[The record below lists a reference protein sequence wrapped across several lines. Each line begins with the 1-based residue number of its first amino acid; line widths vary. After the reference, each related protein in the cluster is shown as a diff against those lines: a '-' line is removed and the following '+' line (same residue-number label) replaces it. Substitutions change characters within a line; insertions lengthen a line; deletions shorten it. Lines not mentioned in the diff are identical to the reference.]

1 MTCAGCVRAPLAQA
15 IHFLREVAL
24 FAAFGIVQLHY
35 YLGSKKP
42 FRKVPGP
49 FHQLPFI
56 AYYPSIMKKRVAYQ
70 GIKGSFSS
78 MAASAMLGADFEA
91 LTTSRFR
98 DIFEHVTSAN
108 ADIGIIPI
116 ENALA
121 GSVHKNYELLAE
133 FNCPIIAEYYCPVQ
147 LHLMAT

>member
-1 MTCAGCVRAPLAQA
+1 MLLMASSLLIFGKARGESGESLGRIAFVALLIHVYEAVSCSAFRMTCAGCVRAPLAQA

-70 GIKGSFSS
+70 GIKGSWYEGRGSPRLQS
-78 MAASAMLGADFEA
+78 TASYPKVH
-91 LTTSRFR
+91 RY
-98 DIFEHVTSAN
+98 
-108 ADIGIIPI
+108 
-116 ENALA
+116 LA
-121 GSVHKNYELLAE
+121 GYL
-133 FNCPIIAEYYCPVQ
+133 
-147 LHLMAT
+147 